1 MYLHKTIASVLQVI
15 KIGTFMLHRV
25 ALKYPDIESDADNL
39 YIRIYI
45 YTNINIRVLY
55 PAWLPE
61 YEDLANESR
70 FGDTWHP

>member
-25 ALKYPDIESDADNL
+25 ALKYPDIESDTDNL

-45 YTNINIRVLY
+45 YMNINIRVFY
-55 PAWLPE
+55 PA
-61 YEDLANESR
+61 
-70 FGDTWHP
+70 

>member
-45 YTNINIRVLY
+45 YMNINIRVFY
-55 PAWLPE
+55 PA
-61 YEDLANESR
+61 
-70 FGDTWHP
+70 